1 MQILEEDPALD
12 QLDSRKQ
19 KNTRGKSTN
28 EWVEGM
34 KYSGASMFFFTTK
47 SKGNH
52 EWYGQGGYTR
62 RSIQPI
68 PENSEVFQTFSCEC
82 PYEEN

>member
-1 MQILEEDPALD
+1 MKILEEDPALD

-34 KYSGASMFFFTTK
+34 KYSGACVLV
-47 SKGNH
+47 
-52 EWYGQGGYTR
+52 WD
-62 RSIQPI
+62 
-68 PENSEVFQTFSCEC
+68 
-82 PYEEN
+82 